1 MAANDERNFRSSYY
15 EKVGFRNVEE
25 KKSLDILLKD
35 KPLDICKLNQFCLRF
50 TLPGIYRNL
59 LWKVLLGVLPVHV
72 ESHLFVWEQ
81 RQVQYH
87 DLHRALTALQLTD
100 PLKTTKCEVIL
111 SMWLLET
118 SELNNIT
125 SLVLPAKYKLMSQ
138 IPNALFNIF
147 EDEVDVYWIS
157 KGFFQCVEKFHKEMP
172 KLIDCTLNCLEMQDL
187 ELYSHLVNIGAIDQ
201 LPLSDWF
208 YSCFAGVLHE
218 TAVSK
223 IWDKLV
229 GGSCKILVF
238 VAVIYI
244 TTLKRPL
251 LTSHVADDITK
262 SLKNV
267 SEEAADIIANKAIE
281 LWQQHG
287 SCLTPGAGQDG
298 IKCHANTTRKAAAV

>member
-1 MAANDERNFRSSYY
+1 MTTNDERNFRSSYY

-35 KPLDICKLNQFCLRF
+35 KPLDIGKLLQFCLRF

-59 LWKVLLGVLPVHV
+59 LWKVLLDVLPVHV

-81 RQVQYH
+81 RQAQYH
-87 DLHRALTALQLTD
+87 DLHRALNALQLAN
-100 PLKTTKCEVIL
+100 PLKTEKYE
-111 SMWLLET
+111 
-118 SELNNIT
+118 
-125 SLVLPAKYKLMSQ
+125 VLPARYQPMSR
-138 IPNALFNIF
+138 IPNVLFNIF
-147 EDEVDVYWIS
+147 EDEVDVFWIS

-172 KLIDCTLNCLEMQDL
+172 KLIECTLNCLEIQDL
-187 ELYSHLVNIGAIDQ
+187 ELYSHLVNIGAIEQ
-201 LPLSDWF
+201 VPLSDWF

-218 TAVSK
+218 AALSK

-238 VAVIYI
+238 VAVVYI
-244 TTLKRPL
+244 TTLKRAL
-251 LTSHVADDITK
+251 LTSRTAEDISK

-267 SEEAADIIANKAIE
+267 SEESADIISNKAIE

-287 SCLTPGAGQDG
+287 SCLTPGSGAEG
-298 IKCHANTTRKAAAV
+298 IKCHANATRKAAIM